1 MITTGEKCKVFI
13 EKPDGSLLE
22 LTSVVESFSLSQTRD
37 LIDVTVFGNNDRN
50 YISGASHTEMEI
62 KLCGIEPLIT
72 TTGKDLSS
80 RAKNALEWKCD
91 YCGRPNSRT
100 DETCKSCG
108 SVRSFI
114 YEL

>member
-1 MITTGEKCKVFI
+1 MIATGEKCKVFI

-22 LTSVVESFSLSQTRD
+22 LTSVVESFSLSQKCD
-37 LIDVTVFGNNDRN
+37 LVDATVFGNNNRN
-50 YISGASHTEMEI
+50 YISGVSHTEMEI
-62 KLCGIEPLIT
+62 KLYGIEPLIM

-80 RAKNALEWKCD
+80 RTKNALEWKCD
-91 YCGRPNSRT
+91 YCGRPNRRE

-114 YEL
+114 YG